1 MSRAKGGGS
10 ATSSV
15 AAHTEASIVP
25 AGFEATAHPVFAQF
39 KRPTFNAPR
48 PPSPLP
54 LLPSCRGSNSRDKL
68 DSRRAQDGKGS
79 RAFQLDPS
87 CPICLSEP
95 LLDPVT
101 LCSCTHSFCLRCL
114 ERWLAVAETCPLC
127 KGEISAFV
135 SAAPGDHRLFTRPS
149 ETARAVQGGGAVD
162 GLADAVA
169 VQHALHELLAQRAT
183 SAAAADE
190 TGSTIITTSGISS
203 ASGGSTASAAS
214 VSVISSSGGSSC
226 GSSGRS
232 SSRGQSSESGSFSDS
247 ASSSPA
253 LPPGEPSAKRLRG
266 AASASVVGFAPEQP
280 TSRLAPMAARPKP
293 VAEMLS
299 DLGRAIVEA
308 QTALKQLESAS

>member
-1 MSRAKGGGS
+1 
-10 ATSSV
+10 
-15 AAHTEASIVP
+15 
-25 AGFEATAHPVFAQF
+25 
-39 KRPTFNAPR
+39 
-48 PPSPLP
+48 
-54 LLPSCRGSNSRDKL
+54 
-68 DSRRAQDGKGS
+68 
-79 RAFQLDPS
+79 
-87 CPICLSEP
+87 
-95 LLDPVT
+95 
-101 LCSCTHSFCLRCL
+101 
-114 ERWLAVAETCPLC
+114 VAETCPLC

-162 GLADAVA
+162 GLANAVA

-183 SAAAADE
+183 SAAAAAADE
-190 TGSTIITTSGISS
+190 TGSTISTTSGISS